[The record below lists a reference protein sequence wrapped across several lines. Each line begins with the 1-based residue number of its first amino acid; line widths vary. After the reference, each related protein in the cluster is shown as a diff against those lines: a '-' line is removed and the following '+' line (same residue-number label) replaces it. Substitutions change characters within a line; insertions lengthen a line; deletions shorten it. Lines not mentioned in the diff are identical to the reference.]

1 VDLDLMIYQLVAF
14 LMNNGHITLVWM

>member
-1 VDLDLMIYQLVAF
+1 MIYQLAAV